1 MRKEEL
7 LDAAKATVATR
18 GDSYGTPL
26 ENMRN
31 ISDLLSAYLPHPVDP
46 WEVPI
51 INILQKIARLR
62 NNNGDHQDSWV
73 DIAGYAAVGSE
84 VMLELKAQRDRL
96 HSVKERIAADLGI
109 DLVDTAS
116 AAGQTT
122 RGPAPKI
129 KLGDAA

>member
-26 ENMRN
+26 ENMRD
-31 ISDLLSAYLPHPVDP
+31 IAELWSMYLPQPVDA

-51 INILQKIARLR
+51 LNILQKIARLR
-62 NNNGDHQDSWV
+62 KNKGAHLDSWV
-73 DIAGYAAVGSE
+73 DIAGYAAVGAE
-84 VMLELKAQRDRL
+84 VMDGIEAQRARL
-96 HSVKERIAADLGI
+96 ETVKERIAADLGI
-109 DLVDTAS
+109 DLVSPAN

-122 RGPAPKI
+122 RGPAPTI

>member
-1 MRKEEL
+1 MRKEEM

-26 ENMRN
+26 ENMRD
-31 ISDLLSAYLPHPVDP
+31 IAELWSMYLPEPVDA

-51 INILQKIARLR
+51 LNMLQKIARLR
-62 NNNGDHQDSWV
+62 KNKGDHQDSWI

-84 VMLELKAQRDRL
+84 VMHDLKLQRDRL
-96 HSVKERIAADLGI
+96 HTVKERIAADLGI
-109 DLVDTAS
+109 DLVDTAA